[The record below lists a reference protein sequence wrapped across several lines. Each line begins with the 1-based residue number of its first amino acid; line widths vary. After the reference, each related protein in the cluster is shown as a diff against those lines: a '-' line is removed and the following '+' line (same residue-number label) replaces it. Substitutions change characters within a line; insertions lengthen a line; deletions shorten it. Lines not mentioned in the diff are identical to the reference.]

1 MNTCSGAAAAPD
13 AQPAVRE
20 EVDSSAGMHA
30 MISRRLIG
38 GLILLSLTAGATATR
53 AGHAWFAESPPLAV
67 VGTGVAEI
75 FDTHQEIYWNMEYR
89 PAFRFYHIGPWLSFG
104 TGKSHEFY
112 AGLGLLIDFELGRDW
127 VCTPSFGGGYYNAA
141 SGLDLGFDAEFRSGL
156 ELSKRFANGQRLGL
170 AFSHISNGSL
180 GRHNPGS
187 ETLGLN
193 YVIPIGRIFRHRTAP
208 RAAD

>member
-1 MNTCSGAAAAPD
+1 M
-13 AQPAVRE
+13 
-20 EVDSSAGMHA
+20 
-30 MISRRLIG
+30 RRIG
-38 GLILLSLTAGATATR
+38 VILLCGLWLGAPPTATALPR
-53 AGHAWFAESPPLAV
+53 FADGPSLLAFS
-67 VGTGVAEI
+67 TGVAEI
-75 FDTHQEIYWNMEYR
+75 FDSQQELFWGVECR
-89 PAFRFYHIGPWLSFG
+89 PAFRLFHIGPCFLFG